1 MHRFRKFAIGAG
13 LVLALVA
20 CTATYPVVGKFSDHN
35 EVFLGQVNND
45 LMTGR
50 AFIEATGKNTGVR
63 CRGVSR
69 VVYIPASNYIAGAFM
84 IPYCAGQKGIAVLR
98 CDDGRS
104 LTADWTADSC
114 SSGRGGGDDQ
124 RGARFDFVFG
134 LSEQEALAKLGQYQ
148 TEVAG
153 KPDLPVYKPK
163 EERKKRGYA
172 TGTGFFVSADGYLL
186 TNHHV
191 VEGSSNVSVMVGG
204 SERPARLVGDD
215 ADHDF
220 ALLKIEG
227 SYQPLPIGNSSA
239 VVRADEV
246 FTLGYPVVDI
256 QGNAQKATFGRVNAL
271 SGIADDPKFIQI
283 DVPVQPGNSGG
294 PLISRDGSVVGV
306 VTMTLDQINA
316 LRATG
321 SLPQN
326 VNYAGK
332 IDGAAPLLKSVAVRS
347 RQGGGR
353 SLQMLVQD
361 YEKSVVLVIAR

>member
-1 MHRFRKFAIGAG
+1 MRRFWKFAIGAS
-13 LVLALVA
+13 LAVALVA
-20 CTATYPVVGKFSDHN
+20 CTTTYPVVGKFSDHN

-50 AFIEATGKNTGVR
+50 AFIEAKGRNTGVR
-63 CRGVSR
+63 CRGVSA
-69 VVYIPASNYIAGAFM
+69 VIHIPASNYIAGAFL
-84 IPYCAGQKGIAVLR
+84 IPYCAGQKGIAELK
-98 CDDGRS
+98 CDDGRF
-104 LTADWTADSC
+104 LTADWTANSC
-114 SSGRGGGDDQ
+114 SSGQGSGEDQ
-124 RGARFDFVFG
+124 RGARFDFAFG
-134 LSEQEALAKLGQYQ
+134 MSEQEAMAKFGQYQ

-163 EERKKRGYA
+163 EERRKRGFA

-191 VEGSSNVSVMVGG
+191 VEGSANVSIVVNGT
-204 SERPARLVGDD
+204 ERPAKLVGDD
-215 ADHDF
+215 GEHDF
-220 ALLKIEG
+220 ALLKVEG
-227 SYQPLPIGNSSA
+227 TFQPLPIGSSGA

-246 FTLGYPVVDI
+246 FTLGFPAINI

-294 PLISRDGSVVGV
+294 PLINRDGNVVGV
-306 VTMTLDQINA
+306 VTMTLDQLNA

-332 IDGAAPLLKSVAVRS
+332 IDGAAPLLKSVAVRG

-353 SLQMLVQD
+353 SLQALVQD